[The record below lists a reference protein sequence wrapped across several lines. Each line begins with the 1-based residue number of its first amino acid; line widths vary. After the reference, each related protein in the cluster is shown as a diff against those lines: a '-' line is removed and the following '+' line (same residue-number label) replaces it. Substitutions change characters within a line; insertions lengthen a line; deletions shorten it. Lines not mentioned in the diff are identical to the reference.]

1 MEHCVKDVLE
11 KMRNVLFVILGID
24 FSGAE
29 NVLVQYLM
37 GNECIRPT
45 FAFIY
50 RGAAIRRFKELFGA
64 DSCIELDVKY
74 SKNELRLFPKFSQKK
89 LADKLLP
96 VIYRTQP
103 DVVYFN
109 NTLEVTLS
117 GKVVKEIGV
126 PCVGHVHDMKASLG
140 TYPKV
145 RAAEKA
151 FLQMTEI
158 LTVSEACKSSWG
170 NDKMK
175 VVYNGIPDS
184 YYKGEVRR
192 FGQEYR
198 TIGFVG
204 MLSSR
209 KGFDLL
215 VQAIQ
220 ELSDNY
226 LWKIAYNLVE
236 GKLKGLLP
244 ILEHME
250 NVQLF
255 YQIPSSE
262 MISFYDGIDILVIPS
277 REDPLPTVAIEAMA
291 RRVLVL
297 GSNTGGIPEL
307 VGDESFLFEK
317 DNASALEYSIKKH
330 SELKN
335 KDFEKNVEKQYQYSR
350 DRFSDGKKRA
360 AVNAILNAH

>member
-1 MEHCVKDVLE
+1 
-11 KMRNVLFVILGID
+11 MRKVLFVILGID

-64 DSCIELDVKY
+64 NSCIELDVKY
-74 SKNELRLFPKFSQKK
+74 SKNELRLFPQFSQKK

-96 VIYRTQP
+96 VIYRIQP
-103 DVVYFN
+103 DIVYFN

-117 GKVVKEIGV
+117 EKVVKEIDV

-170 NDKMK
+170 NDKMR

-220 ELSDNY
+220 ELGDNY
-226 LWKIAYNLVE
+226 SWKIAYNLVE

-255 YQIPSSE
+255 YRIPSSE
-262 MISFYDGIDILVIPS
+262 MISFYDGIDMLVIPS

-307 VGDESFLFEK
+307 VGDDSFLFEK
-317 DNASALEYSIKKH
+317 DNVSSLEYSIKKH

-335 KDFEKNVEKQYQYSR
+335 KDFEKKVEMQYQYSR
-350 DRFSDGKKRA
+350 ERFSDGKKRA
-360 AVNAILNAH
+360 TVNAILNAH

>member
-1 MEHCVKDVLE
+1 
-11 KMRNVLFVILGID
+11 MRKVLFVILGID

-29 NVLVQYLM
+29 NVLIQYLV
-37 GNECIRPT
+37 GNECIYPT

-50 RGAAIRRFKELFGA
+50 RGVASKKFKELFGA

-74 SKNELRLFPKFSQKK
+74 SKNELRLFPQFSQKK

-96 VIYRTQP
+96 VIYRIQP
-103 DVVYFN
+103 DIVYFN
-109 NTLEVTLS
+109 NTLEIILS
-117 GKVVKEIGV
+117 VKAVKEIVV
-126 PCVGHVHDMKASLG
+126 PCVGHVHDMKTSIG
-140 TYPKV
+140 TYPKM

-151 FLQMTEI
+151 FRQLTEI

-170 NDKMK
+170 NNKMR

-192 FGQEYR
+192 QGQVYR

-220 ELSDNY
+220 ELGNNY
-226 LWKIAYNLVE
+226 SWKIAYSLVE
-236 GKLKGLLP
+236 EKLKRLIP
-244 ILEHME
+244 ILECME

-255 YQIPSSE
+255 YQIPSSK

-307 VGDESFLFEK
+307 VGDTSFLFEK
-317 DNASALEYSIKKH
+317 DDVSALVDSIKKY
-330 SELKN
+330 SGLKN
-335 KDFEKNVEKQYQYSR
+335 KDFEKKVEKQYQYSR
-350 DRFSDGKKRA
+350 CRFNSGKKREV
-360 AVNAILNAH
+360 VNTILNAY